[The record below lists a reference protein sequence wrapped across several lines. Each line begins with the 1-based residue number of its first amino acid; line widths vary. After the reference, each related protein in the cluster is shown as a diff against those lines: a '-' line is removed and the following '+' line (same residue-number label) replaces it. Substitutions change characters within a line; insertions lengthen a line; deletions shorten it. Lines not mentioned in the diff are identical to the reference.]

1 MKNLQS
7 TTELREFEVDFPNTS
22 ATQQLIADQQILTIQ
37 SPLDVNK
44 IVVNREG
51 PQVRKTLPGRS
62 DRSSQIPDQRWNR
75 LSGVNRP

>member
-44 IVVNREG
+44 TVVNREG
-51 PQVRKTLPGRS
+51 P
-62 DRSSQIPDQRWNR
+62 
-75 LSGVNRP
+75 